1 MLFQAR
7 NKDKLLERQAS
18 HADTAR
24 PFLYALAHSHLHD
37 DGQVKNFLEL
47 LERYSRGHY
56 MMAPLEFSFDHPVEE
71 VGRYVVPPPPP
82 AWSSPR
88 LWLRSCVHVKHDI
101 G

>member
-1 MLFQAR
+1 MISKISRCTSVLLIIFDCRNEMLMLFQAR

-71 VGRYVVPPPPP
+71 VGR
-82 AWSSPR
+82 
-88 LWLRSCVHVKHDI
+88 
-101 G
+101 